1 MGCSFSRAF
10 CTIINLRTRE
20 RERLE
25 KREIIHQG
33 LSVAVLLEVWGDGRG
48 YLVLR
53 EIIRERAKKQKRK
66 KKKKKNIRERLQAQ
80 QRRGGKKKRQRW
92 RVVGAEMWGSF
103 ASPRAHLLVYLEIWG
118 CLACRPSNRQIH
130 RRGWRKDSRALV
142 TSEGEAPRTR
152 EEEAALRGS
161 MTRS

>member
-1 MGCSFSRAF
+1 M
-10 CTIINLRTRE
+10 RTRE

-53 EIIRERAKKQKRK
+53 EIIRERAKKQKR

>member
-1 MGCSFSRAF
+1 M
-10 CTIINLRTRE
+10 RTRE

-66 KKKKKNIRERLQAQ
+66 KKKKTLGKGCRPSSEE
-80 QRRGGKKKRQRW
+80 GGKKKKTEMESGRCGDVGIICFSESTFVGIFGNLGMFGVSSQQQTDTQERMEERQP
-92 RVVGAEMWGSF
+92 GAGDE
-103 ASPRAHLLVYLEIWG
+103 
-118 CLACRPSNRQIH
+118 
-130 RRGWRKDSRALV
+130 
-142 TSEGEAPRTR
+142 
-152 EEEAALRGS
+152 
-161 MTRS
+161 

>member
-66 KKKKKNIRERLQAQ
+66 KKKKNIRERLQAR
-80 QRRGGKKKRQRW
+80 QRRGGKKKKTEMESGRCGDVGIICFSESTFVGIFGNLGMFGVSSQQQTDTQERMEERQP
-92 RVVGAEMWGSF
+92 GAGDE
-103 ASPRAHLLVYLEIWG
+103 
-118 CLACRPSNRQIH
+118 
-130 RRGWRKDSRALV
+130 
-142 TSEGEAPRTR
+142 
-152 EEEAALRGS
+152 
-161 MTRS
+161 

>member
-1 MGCSFSRAF
+1 M
-10 CTIINLRTRE
+10 RTRE

-80 QRRGGKKKRQRW
+80 QRRGGKKK
-92 RVVGAEMWGSF
+92 
-103 ASPRAHLLVYLEIWG
+103 
-118 CLACRPSNRQIH
+118 
-130 RRGWRKDSRALV
+130 KDRD
-142 TSEGEAPRTR
+142 GEW
-152 EEEAALRGS
+152 
-161 MTRS
+161 

>member
-66 KKKKKNIRERLQAQ
+66 KKKKKHKGKAAGPAAKR
-80 QRRGGKKKRQRW
+80 GKKK
-92 RVVGAEMWGSF
+92 
-103 ASPRAHLLVYLEIWG
+103 
-118 CLACRPSNRQIH
+118 
-130 RRGWRKDSRALV
+130 KDRD
-142 TSEGEAPRTR
+142 GEW
-152 EEEAALRGS
+152 
-161 MTRS
+161 

>member
-1 MGCSFSRAF
+1 M
-10 CTIINLRTRE
+10 RTRE

-66 KKKKKNIRERLQAQ
+66 KKKKKHKGKAAGPAAKR
-80 QRRGGKKKRQRW
+80 GKKK
-92 RVVGAEMWGSF
+92 
-103 ASPRAHLLVYLEIWG
+103 
-118 CLACRPSNRQIH
+118 
-130 RRGWRKDSRALV
+130 KDRD
-142 TSEGEAPRTR
+142 GEW
-152 EEEAALRGS
+152 
-161 MTRS
+161 